1 MPSYRSVLG
10 SAFLLALLASAD
22 PASAD
27 TLEVDPDLGYV
38 PIEELSYE
46 TIIRPGS
53 GYEAELAVRIAFN
66 NASSSPQDMVEAI
79 GLPQGAEL
87 TGFAVDFDGTWI
99 EADPSA
105 IAEQPGRRD
114 PGSVFVH
121 MLEPESAGDLPG
133 AELVAFGLPARSTTQ
148 VELRMRVFPTLRGD
162 RWQLELPRRHL
173 GSMPNLVDRRRVLV
187 QGLPQGES
195 FWVDETS
202 NDNSPYMV
210 TRAEDAVV
218 AAWPAHLHGSA
229 QLDGNLEV
237 TRNADGEGGRVRM
250 VLRLGSSKPIA
261 PDHVLLLVD
270 RSRSGASTLPREA
283 GDMLAALLGNLP
295 EQTTYDAIAFAREAE
310 PLLAAGQFPKRS
322 EAEPLTE
329 LRARLGKLKPS
340 QGTDLR
346 AAMQLAGAHLRE
358 RGAKAPLIVIAT
370 DGMLPRSIGA
380 EVIEQALHEELDRSS
395 GRSGDKPKRPELLF
409 VVDDPLLNLRGLPA
423 DHPIADLAAGLGAR
437 ISLETLANLGPADS
451 AELLAAPRVLG
462 NLELGLPKGVVLDD
476 DLPVGLVA
484 GDFVVIE
491 GTWFGKKPPSKI
503 TVRGRLGTSKVSA
516 TLNASKRARLPSA
529 FSTAWREGDRSQAA
543 EEGLNLPEWYTIGMR
558 RTTSL
563 NLAQAGRVGWQATGQ
578 LDSSIV
584 RRELRIRVLPRARAC
599 YNQALTRN
607 QVMSGRVEFSMEVGK
622 GEVMSAGLSKIELSD
637 SDAALVECLEQA
649 AWALDVPAGNLDTQ
663 VYAIR
668 YPLDLVAPAGG
679 VAPQTSEADAALV
692 ERLVRSAEVLA
703 DFQNA
708 ESSK

>member
-1 MPSYRSVLG
+1 MPSHRSLLG
-10 SAFLLALLASAD
+10 SAFVVALLVSAG
-22 PASAD
+22 PVEAD

-46 TIIRPGS
+46 TIVRPGS
-53 GYEAELAVRIAFN
+53 GYEAELAVRVAFN
-66 NASSSPQDMVEAI
+66 NASASPQDMVEAI

-87 TGFAVDFDGTWI
+87 TGFSVDFDGTWI
-99 EADPSA
+99 DAEPSSVA
-105 IAEQPGRRD
+105 KRTGPRD

-121 MLEPESAGDLPG
+121 MLPPESAGDLPG
-133 AELVAFGLPARSTTQ
+133 AEIVAVGLPARATTQ
-148 VELRMRVFPTLRGD
+148 IELRMRVFPILRGD

-173 GSMPNLVDRRRVLV
+173 GDLPNLIDRRRVLV

-195 FWVDETS
+195 FWVDDTS
-202 NDNSPYMV
+202 NGSSPYMV

-218 AAWPAHLHGSA
+218 VAWPAHLHGGG

-237 TRNADGEGGRVRM
+237 SRASEGEGGRLRM
-250 VLRLGSSKPIA
+250 VLRLGSSKPIS

-270 RSRSGASTLPREA
+270 RSQSGASTLPREA
-283 GDMLAALLGNLP
+283 GDMLAALLDHLP
-295 EQTTYDAIAFAREAE
+295 RGTTFDAIAFAREAE
-310 PLLAAGQFPKRS
+310 PLLAEGEFPTRDDG
-322 EAEPLTE
+322 EALDDLE
-329 LRARLGKLKPS
+329 ARLGKLKPT

-346 AAMQLAGAHLRE
+346 GAMQVAGERLAA

-370 DGMLPRSIGA
+370 DGMLPRSVGA
-380 EVIEQALHEELDRSS
+380 ELIEQALADAL
-395 GRSGDKPKRPELLF
+395 GKAKRPELLF

-437 ISLETLANLGPADS
+437 ISLETLANLGPADT

-462 NLELGLPKGVVLDD
+462 DLELGLPDSVVLDD
-476 DLPVGLVA
+476 ELPVGLVA

-491 GTWFGKKPPSKI
+491 GSWFGNKPPSKVR
-503 TVRGRLGTSKVSA
+503 VRGRLGTSKVST
-516 TLNASKRARLPSA
+516 TLAASKRPEPPGA
-529 FSTAWREGDRSQAA
+529 FATAWREGDRAQAI
-543 EEGLNLPEWYTIGMR
+543 EEGMSMPEWYTLGMR
-558 RTTSL
+558 RVTTL

-578 LDSSIV
+578 LDASII

-599 YNQALTRN
+599 YNLALTRN
-607 QVMSGRVEFSMEVGK
+607 RQQSGRVEFAMEVGK
-622 GEVMSAGLSKIELSD
+622 GEVMIAGLGKTELSHD
-637 SDAALVECLEQA
+637 DPAFVECLEQA

-668 YPLDLVAPAGG
+668 YPLDLSAPEGG
-679 VAPQTSEADAALV
+679 ESQTDEGDAALV

-703 DFQNA
+703 DFQKA
-708 ESSK
+708 EKAKTESE